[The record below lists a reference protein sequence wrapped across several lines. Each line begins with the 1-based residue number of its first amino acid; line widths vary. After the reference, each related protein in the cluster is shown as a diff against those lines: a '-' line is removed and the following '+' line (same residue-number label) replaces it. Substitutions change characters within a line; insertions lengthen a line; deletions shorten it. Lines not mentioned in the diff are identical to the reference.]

1 MSVKARDILPK
12 GSINMKRTKT
22 IGKAVMLAGFIL
34 MFIGVSFNEDVPFS
48 CIFFAVLSGTVMML
62 SGAFLCEKRSV
73 RSRMKTKNRYSYSAC
88 EKRLSYSASRME
100 KNYRPSRTGTERLV
114 RKENFA

>member
-48 CIFFAVLSGTVMML
+48 YIFFAVLSGTVMML

-73 RSRMKTKNRYSYSAC
+73 RSPMKTKHRYSYSAC

>member
-1 MSVKARDILPK
+1 
-12 GSINMKRTKT
+12 
-22 IGKAVMLAGFIL
+22 MLIGFIL

-48 CIFFAVLSGTVMML
+48 YIFFTVLSGTAMML

-73 RSRMKTKNRYSYSAC
+73 RSPIKAKHRYSYSAC
-88 EKRLSYSASRME
+88 EKRLSYSASRID
-100 KNYRPSRTGTERLV
+100 KNYRPSRAGSERLV